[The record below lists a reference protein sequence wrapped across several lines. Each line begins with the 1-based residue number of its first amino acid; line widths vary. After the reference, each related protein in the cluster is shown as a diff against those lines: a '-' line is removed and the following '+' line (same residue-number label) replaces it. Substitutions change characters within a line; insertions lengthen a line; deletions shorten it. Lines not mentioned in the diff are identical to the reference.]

1 MRLIARLWHEQRVA
15 LIAFFVAL
23 SLTLFF
29 GGRIVLRAVY
39 WANPEHHRQD
49 PAPWMTPGYLARSWH
64 LPNAA
69 VDGALGLDAQG
80 VTGPGR
86 PTLERIAAARGVPVE
101 TLIEDLRKALPAL
114 RERPPGA
121 DPDAPPSAS
130 ARPST
135 APLSTA
141 PVATAP
147 ATSAA
152 PGPARP

>member
-15 LIAFFVAL
+15 LIAFCVAL

-69 VDGALGLDAQG
+69 VDGVVGFDPQTF
-80 VTGPGR
+80 TGPGR
-86 PTLERIAAARGVPVE
+86 PTLDWIATQRGVPVE
-101 TLIEDLRKALPAL
+101 VLIDTLRTALPAL
-114 RERPPGA
+114 RELPPGA
-121 DPDAPPSAS
+121 DPDTAPAVTPDAAGS
-130 ARPST
+130 ARP
-135 APLSTA
+135 
-141 PVATAP
+141 
-147 ATSAA
+147 
-152 PGPARP
+152 

>member
-1 MRLIARLWHEQRVA
+1 MRLIGRLWREQRVA
-15 LIAFFVAL
+15 FIAFCVAL

-80 VTGPGR
+80 FTGPGR
-86 PTLERIAAARGVPVE
+86 PTLERIAAVRGVPVQ

-114 RERPPGA
+114 RELPPGA
-121 DPDAPPSAS
+121 DPDAPPAAASPSAAPS
-130 ARPST
+130 AAAPS
-135 APLSTA
+135 
-141 PVATAP
+141 ATTP